1 MAEASDRV
9 TRKQILKT
17 WWPLAVSWLLMGL
30 EGPLVS
36 LVVAR
41 LANPEIHLA
50 AYGGVVFPLALFIE
64 APIVMLLAASTA
76 LSKDWPAY
84 CRIRRFMHITSA
96 SLTALHVLVAFT
108 PLYDLVVGGLL
119 GVPTEVLGPARIG
132 LMIMLPWTWSIAYR
146 RFNQGVLIR
155 FGHSLT
161 VGFGTGIRLVSNAV
175 ILSIGYLVGS
185 IEGIVVATAA
195 VATSVVSEAV
205 YVAIRVR
212 PVLRNQVRPAPVE
225 EPLSLAGFFRF
236 YIPLSLTSVILLGIR
251 PIVSASL
258 SRMPLPLESLALWSV
273 VGGLIFLLRSV
284 SIASNE
290 VVIALIGEP
299 GAPRRLRRF
308 TTTLAATT
316 GTLLGIVTVTGLSR
330 LWFGTV
336 TGLEEPL
343 MSLARTSLLFALPL
357 PVLSAL
363 QSWYQGIVLHG
374 KRTRSIT
381 EAVLIYLGVTALV
394 LGVGIAWGG
403 MIGLYVGLLSMS
415 LAEAART
422 AWLAWR
428 SRRMQRALL
437 ADTSRGPTA

>member
-1 MAEASDRV
+1 MTASTDRL
-9 TRKQILKT
+9 TFRRILKT
-17 WWPLAVSWLLMGL
+17 WWPLAVSWILMGL

-36 LVVAR
+36 LFVAR

-50 AYGGVVFPLALFIE
+50 AYGGVVFPLALFVE

-76 LSKDWPAY
+76 LSRNWQAY

-96 SLTALHVLVAFT
+96 LLTAGHVLIAVT

-119 GVPTEVLGPARIG
+119 GIPDEVLGPARIG
-132 LMIMLPWTWSIAYR
+132 LLIMLPWTWSIAYR

-161 VGFGTGIRLVSNAV
+161 VGMGTAVRLIANGTVLA
-175 ILSIGYLVGS
+175 IGYFIGS
-185 IEGIVVATAA
+185 VQGIVVATAA

-205 YVAIRVR
+205 YIAIRVR
-212 PVLRNQVRPAPVE
+212 PVLQNQVRPAPSD
-225 EPLSLAGFFRF
+225 EPLTFAGFFRF
-236 YIPLSLTSVILLGIR
+236 YVPLSLTSVVLLGVR
-251 PIVSASL
+251 PIISASL
-258 SRMPLPLESLALWSV
+258 SRMPLPIESLALWSV
-273 VGGLIFLLRSV
+273 VGGLVFLFRSV

-299 GAPRRLRRF
+299 AAARRLRRF
-308 TTTLAATT
+308 AIGLAATT
-316 GTLLGIVTVTGLSR
+316 GALLLLVTVTGFSE

-336 TGLEEPL
+336 TGLEKRL
-343 MSLARTSLLFALPL
+343 MSLARASLWFALPL
-357 PVLSAL
+357 PVLSAM
-363 QSWYQGIVLHG
+363 QSWYQGVVLHS
-374 KRTRSIT
+374 KRTRCIT
-381 EAVLIYLGVTALV
+381 EAVLIYLGVTALI

-403 MIGLYVGLLSMS
+403 MTGLYVGLLSMS

-428 SRRMQRALL
+428 SRHDRRALL
-437 ADTSRGPTA
+437 YDGTADPTG